1 MQGGGAVFT
10 TAATVA
16 AAAAAAETEAP
27 GTPRRAAGAPLPPVL
42 FCHHLHLGLCQATNN
57 PQTACKVSITVLA
70 VGCGC
75 DFAGGHPSG
84 TSGVRGGPKY

>member
-10 TAATVA
+10 AAATV

-70 VGCGC
+70 VGRGC
-75 DFAGGHPSG
+75 DFA
-84 TSGVRGGPKY
+84 GVRGGPKY